1 VYFYSKKEREQKEDL
16 ETKINKQQG
25 FVTCL
30 LLEVEQL
37 KQIQSKL
44 ICDAV
49 KLYKRVRIFAV
60 AVIVAFGFVCYGF
73 YSLPLWASISGLLA
87 FLAFVYYCYTLIK
100 FNKFL
105 DYNVALKKA
114 ENYFII
120 RKYRM
125 NDFNPELINVYEQ
138 KLKTETE
145 VLNQLIEN
153 HKNKTYL

>member
-1 VYFYSKKEREQKEDL
+1 MYFYSKKEREQKEDL